1 MSPTCEVCH
10 EKLKMIVKNKGVK
23 NGTIL
28 FYADA
33 HNKNQFDEMVIQFK
47 EININPLN
55 LVQIQNLNKG
65 MFPTYIDVTPE
76 GVITKVYLK

>member
-10 EKLKMIVKNKGVK
+10 EKLKMIVKNKGDK

-33 HNKNQFDEMVIQFK
+33 HNKNQFDEMVSKFK
-47 EININPLN
+47 EIKINPLN

-65 MFPTYIDVTPE
+65 MFPMYIDVTPE